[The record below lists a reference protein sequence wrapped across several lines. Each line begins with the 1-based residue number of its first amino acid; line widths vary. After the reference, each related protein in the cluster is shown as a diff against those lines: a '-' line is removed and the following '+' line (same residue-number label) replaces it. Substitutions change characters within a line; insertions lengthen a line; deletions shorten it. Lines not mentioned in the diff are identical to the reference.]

1 MNKAIYVILI
11 AIIATLVSTMVP
23 LFLRDRE
30 VSPTLRRLLWV
41 SFLAGMGVL
50 LGALVLVFTN

>member
-11 AIIATLVSTMVP
+11 AIIATLISTMIP

-30 VSPTLRRLLWV
+30 VSPTLRRLLWISLV
-41 SFLAGMGVL
+41 AGVGVL
-50 LGALVLVFTN
+50 LVTLVLVVTN